1 MDNQNYLKWAV
12 TKDRTDK
19 QYCELSIRLDMD
31 KSIGAMAK
39 LRVLHAAMGISGE
52 AGELM
57 DAIKKHILYDKPL
70 DITNVKEEIGDLCW
84 YMALML
90 DEVGSSFEEVMKM
103 NHDKLEKRFPGGF
116 TEKLAQQ
123 RLDKVEVK

>member
-1 MDNQNYLKWAV
+1 MNNQSYQNWAM
-12 TKDRTDK
+12 TKDRTGA
-19 QYCELSIRLDMD
+19 QYDELGARLDE
-31 KSIGAMAK
+31 SISQ
-39 LRVLHAAMGISGE
+39 LRLLHGAMGISGE

-57 DAIKKHILYDKPL
+57 DAIKKHILYNKPL
-70 DITNVKEEIGDLCW
+70 DVTNVKEELGDLCW

-90 DEVGSSFEEVMKM
+90 DQVGSSFDEVMKM

-123 RLDKVEVK
+123 RLDKVETGETPK